1 MGVCHADATAPL
13 INRTHMLLPSSVW
26 SRVVFGTVLALCVLA
41 TSGCGTFRSYREE
54 MDATLGQ
61 VSAGNLPGAITLLEK
76 NNKGDKKDLL
86 YYMELGELR
95 RLANEFPASF
105 AAFRDADKQILA
117 WEQASVLNASKAG
130 GSIGSYLINDKLR
143 VYEGE
148 DFEKVMVT
156 TRLAMDH
163 LAGGDY
169 DNARVEIKRTHE
181 REAFIGAVRAKEYVA
196 VTEEARK
203 KGAKQNFKEINGYP
217 VQTIDSPEVAAL
229 KNSYQNALSH
239 YLAGFVYESLGE
251 PSLAAPG
258 YRTAIELRPGQSML
272 EDSLGGLDDRVA
284 APDDGKCDTL
294 FVIETGQ
301 IPGRINKGFNLPIP
315 VGPTGEWILISVSFP
330 VLPPR
335 APYDAPRVGIDQTLD
350 LRTAHILD
358 LDTMARRSLK
368 DQMPGLMLR
377 GFARVATRAVAQYQ
391 MQKQMEQQ
399 RSKSEDT
406 LGLGLALL
414 ALQIGGAITESADER
429 GWRSLPAQVTVARGR
444 LSLGQH
450 SVEIANGGGTARFD
464 VNLTGPRAL
473 VSVRLAGGRSFVS
486 PVGTPGGSVPIGKA
500 QSADRGDDRND
511 PVVVVT
517 NFDLPLQSQTERR
530 MAQ

>member
-1 MGVCHADATAPL
+1 MAPL
-13 INRTHMLLPSSVW
+13 INRTFMSLRFPVW
-26 SRVVFGTVLALCVLA
+26 PRFVCGTLLALCVLA
-41 TSGCGTFRSYREE
+41 TSGCAAFRGYREE
-54 MDATLGQ
+54 MDATLAQ

-76 NNKGDKKDLL
+76 NNKGDRKDLL

-95 RLANEFPASF
+95 RLANEFPASS
-105 AAFRDADKQILA
+105 AAFRDADKQVLA
-117 WEQASVLNASKAG
+117 WEQASRLNASKVG
-130 GSIGSYLINDKLR
+130 GSFASYLINDKLR

-163 LAGGDY
+163 LAGGDF

-181 REAFIGAVRAKEYVA
+181 REAFIGEVRAKEYVA
-196 VTEEARK
+196 ITDEARK
-203 KGAKQNFKEINGYP
+203 RGAKQNFKEINGYP

-239 YLAGFVYESLGE
+239 YLAGFVYEALGE

-294 FVIETGQ
+294 FVIDTGQ
-301 IPGRINKGFNLPIP
+301 ISGRINQGFNLPIP
-315 VGPTGEWILISVSFP
+315 VGPNGEWILISVSFP

-335 APYDAPRVGIDQTLD
+335 APYDAPRVGIDHSLD

-368 DQMPGLMLR
+368 DEMPGLMLR
-377 GFARVATRAVAQYQ
+377 GFARVASRAVAQYQ
-391 MQKQMEQQ
+391 IQRQMEQQ
-399 RSKSEDT
+399 RRKGEDT
-406 LGLGLALL
+406 LGMALGLL
-414 ALQIGGAITESADER
+414 ALQIGGAVTESADER

-444 LSLGQH
+444 LSRGQH

-464 VNLTGPRAL
+464 VNLTGPHAL

-500 QSADRGDDRND
+500 QSADRDNGND

>member
-1 MGVCHADATAPL
+1 MRSAPPRFL
-13 INRTHMLLPSSVW
+13 VPALSRAGCGLL
-26 SRVVFGTVLALCVLA
+26 LALLVLA

-61 VSAGNLPGAITLLEK
+61 VNAGNLPGAISVLEK

-95 RLANEFPASF
+95 RLANEFPASS
-105 AAFRDADKQILA
+105 AAFREADKQVIA
-117 WEQASVLNASKAG
+117 WEQTSSLNASKAG
-130 GSIGSYLINDKLR
+130 GSVASYLINDKLR

-148 DFEKVMVT
+148 DYEKVMVT
-156 TRLAMDH
+156 MRLAMDH

-181 REAFIGAVRAKEYVA
+181 REAFIGEIRAKEYVA

-203 KGAKQNFKEINGYP
+203 KGARQNFKEINGYP
-217 VQTIDSPEVAAL
+217 VQTIDSPEVASL

-239 YLAGFVYESLGE
+239 YLAGFVYEALGE

-272 EDSLGGLDDRVA
+272 EDSLGGLDDRVG

-294 FVIETGQ
+294 FVIDTGQ
-301 IPGRINKGFNLPIP
+301 IPGRINQGFNLPIP
-315 VGPTGEWILISVSFP
+315 VGPNGEWILFSVSFP

-335 APYDAPRVGIDQTLD
+335 APYDAPRVGIDQSLD

-358 LDTMARRSLK
+358 LDMMARRSLK
-368 DQMPGLMLR
+368 DAMPGLMLR
-377 GFARVATRAVAQYQ
+377 GFARVATKAVAQWQ
-391 MQKQMEQQ
+391 MQKQIEQQ
-399 RSKSEDT
+399 RRKGEDT
-406 LGLGLALL
+406 LGMALALL
-414 ALQIGGAITESADER
+414 AFQVGGAVTESADER

-444 LSLGQH
+444 LSRGQH

-464 VNLTGPRAL
+464 VNLTGPHAL
-473 VSVRLAGGRSFVS
+473 VSVRMAGGRSFVS
-486 PVGTPGGSVPIGKA
+486 PVGVPGGSVPIDKSK
-500 QSADRGDDRND
+500 SAGGDDVT
-511 PVVVVT
+511 PVVVFT
-517 NFDLPLQSQTERR
+517 NFDLPLQSQSERR
-530 MAQ
+530 TAQ